1 MSFEILGIV
10 GTNKKNNVYD
20 VKIIQALLNVYAR
33 KNVRKVL
40 DITGK
45 CDDELIS
52 KLVEYQNKHFNGA
65 RIQLRSAT
73 LSNIKQPMP
82 FL

>member
-45 CDDELIS
+45 CDD
-52 KLVEYQNKHFNGA
+52 
-65 RIQLRSAT
+65 
-73 LSNIKQPMP
+73 
-82 FL
+82 